1 MIIIDENGDLH
12 VEHAGTPHEGSV
24 PHSGR
29 YKWGSGENPYQSST
43 TFLAEVDRLMKKEG
57 MSEVEAARAL
67 GMNTAQLRARKTAAK
82 SAKREGDIAIA
93 RQMREKGSS
102 YGAIAERLGVSAAT
116 AKKLAEGGIL
126 TKTTK
131 AQEAKAVLEAA
142 VAQDKFIDYG
152 LGTEIALGVSTTQ
165 LKTAVQMLKDEGYE
179 SYTLR
184 VKQLGRKEQFTELK
198 VLCPPGTTFKEAIAN
213 KANVR
218 APRVTIDE
226 SGHVIG
232 ALQKPV
238 SVSSKRLKVR
248 YAEDGG
254 IDMDGVIELRR
265 KVPGL
270 EIANGRYAQVRILVD
285 GTHYLKG
292 MAVYSD
298 NMPDGVDIR
307 FNTNKKRGTPPLG
320 PKDHTVLKPIDKND
334 PTNPFGSAITQK
346 RYIDPKTGRK
356 RLSALNYVHEE
367 GDWDDWNRALASQY
381 LGKQRLSEAK
391 KQLAVT
397 QKRMQREYEAIM
409 AITNPVVRRKLLLAF
424 ADSCDGKSVDLK
436 AAAYPRQAS
445 QVILPVPSMNPKEV
459 YAPNYRHGETVA
471 LVRFP
476 HAGTFEIPILTV
488 NNKHMGAQRRVGKNA
503 RDAIGIHPSVA
514 ERLSGADFDGDS
526 VLVIPN
532 NDGRVKSSP
541 PLKGLEGF
549 DPKRAYPYRPGM
561 KVMSKKYTQKQMG
574 VVSNLITDMTLQGA
588 TPTELARAVRHSM
601 VVIDAAKHR
610 LDYKQSE
617 KDNGIA
623 QLKKKYQPKGGAST
637 LLSRSKSP
645 VYIEQERPRRASEGG
660 PIDPRT
666 GRKVMVPTG
675 AFKYKKYKDPKTGE
689 WVVTDEKVMEMQTVP
704 KMSRVSNAHRLS
716 SGTPMESAYADHANA
731 MKALGNQAR
740 KSSLRVG
747 KTPYSPTAAKQYS
760 PEVESLR
767 AKLKRAYAG
776 KPLERQAQVV
786 ANAKLRLAMQD
797 DPDLRDDLDRRAKL
811 ERRLIADARL
821 RVGADHYRVTFTD
834 KEWEAVQHGAITE
847 NFLSELIANA
857 DADHVREMASPR
869 AKTILS
875 STQQSKIRQLRRL
888 NYTNADIADVLGVSA
903 STVRNYMAEEGL

>member
-1 MIIIDENGDLH
+1 MIVIDENGELQI
-12 VEHAGTPHEGSV
+12 VQFGTPHQGSV

-29 YKWGSGENPYQSST
+29 HKWGSGEDPYQSST
-43 TFLAEVDRLMKKEG
+43 TFLAEVDRLMKREG
-57 MSEVEAARAL
+57 MSEKEAAYAL

-82 SAKREGDIAIA
+82 SVKREGDIAIA
-93 RQMREKGSS
+93 RQMREKGAS
-102 YGAIAERLGVSAAT
+102 YGAIGDRLGLSAAT

-126 TKTTK
+126 EKTTK
-131 AQEAKAVLEAA
+131 AQDAAEVLRASVKEHGY
-142 VAQDKFIDYG
+142 IDYG
-152 LGTEIALGVSTTQ
+152 RGTEILLGVSTTQ
-165 LKTAVQMLKDEGYE
+165 LNTAAQMLKDEGYE
-179 SYTLR
+179 TYTLR
-184 VKQLGRKEQFTELK
+184 VPQLGRKEKYTELR
-198 VLCPPGTTFKEAIAN
+198 VLCKPGTTFKDAVSN
-213 KANVR
+213 KDRVR

-226 SGHVIG
+226 TGKVIG

-238 SVSSKRLKVR
+238 SVSSKRLKIR

-254 IDMDGVIELRR
+254 TDMDGVIELRR

-298 NMPDGVDIR
+298 DLPAGVDMR
-307 FNTNKKRGTPPLG
+307 FNTNKKKGTPALG
-320 PKDHTVLKPIDKND
+320 PKDHTVLKPIDKFD
-334 PTNPFGSAITQK
+334 PTNPFGSTITQK

-367 GDWDDWNRALASQY
+367 GDWDDWSRSLASQY
-381 LGKQRLSEAK
+381 LGKQKLSEAK
-391 KQLAVT
+391 RQLKVT
-397 QKRMQREYEAIM
+397 QKRMQDEYDAIM
-409 AITNPVVRRKLLLAF
+409 ALDNPVVRRKLLLSY

-436 AAAYPRQAS
+436 AAAYPRQAA
-445 QVILPVPSMNPKEV
+445 QVILPVPSMKPNEV
-459 YAPNYRHGETVA
+459 YAPNYRHGETVS

-476 HAGTFEIPILTV
+476 HAGPFEIPTLTV
-488 NNKHMGAQRRVGKNA
+488 NNKHAKAQRRVGKNA

-532 NDGRVKSSP
+532 NDGKVKSSR

-561 KVMSKKYTQKQMG
+561 SVMSKKYTQKQMG
-574 VVSNLITDMTLQGA
+574 IVSNLITDMQLKGA
-588 TPTELARAVRHSM
+588 TSTELARAVRHSM

-623 QLKKKYQPKGGAST
+623 QLKKKYQPQGGAST

-645 VYIEQERPRRASEGG
+645 TYINAERPRRAAEGG

-675 AFKYKKYKDPKTGE
+675 EWHYRKYKDKKTGE
-689 WVVTDEKVMEMQTVP
+689 WVVTDQVVMETQKVP
-704 KMSRVSNAHRLS
+704 KMSRVRDARKLS
-716 SGTPMESAYADHANA
+716 SGTPMEEAYAEHANE
-731 MKALGNQAR
+731 MKRLANLAR
-740 KSSLRVG
+740 KSSLHVG
-747 KTPYSPTAAKQYS
+747 KTPYSPEAARRYR

-776 KPLERQAQVV
+776 KPLERQAQVI
-786 ANAKLRLAMQD
+786 ANAKMKLLLQD
-797 DPDLRDDLDRRAKL
+797 SPDLRDDSDRRAKY
-811 ERRLIADARL
+811 ERRYIKEARA
-821 RVGADHYRVTFTD
+821 RVGADHYKVEFTQR
-834 KEWEAVQHGAITE
+834 EWEAVKHGAITE
-847 NFLSELIANA
+847 NFLSDLIAEA
-857 DADHVREMASPR
+857 DADHVRQMSSPR
-869 AKTILS
+869 AKTALTS
-875 STQQSKIRQLRRL
+875 AQQSKIRQLKSRG
-888 NYTNADIADVLGVSA
+888 YTNADIADVLGVSA